1 MKSNNQCVVD
11 PRLVFY
17 HLPMT
22 WQEVWGILKW
32 VLAALAAGFVG
43 QFGKS
48 LALYLLRRQ
57 RMRRGEEA
65 GTQDAAGPPGGKS
78 PADAP
83 AEVEKARLEALAK
96 IEKKRAKAE
105 VKRLKKS

>member
-1 MKSNNQCVVD
+1 MDSKKHVLVD
-11 PRLVFY
+11 RVALFY
-17 HLPMT
+17 HSPMN

-32 VLAALAAGFVG
+32 VLAALIAGFVG

-48 LALYLLRRQ
+48 LALFLLKRR
-57 RMRRGEEA
+57 RNR
-65 GTQDAAGPPGGKS
+65 
-78 PADAP
+78 
-83 AEVEKARLEALAK
+83 KARGATHSPTGPTSVESTSDADVKRSELETQAK

>member
-1 MKSNNQCVVD
+1 MESMTHILVD
-11 PRLVFY
+11 RMVLFY
-17 HLPMT
+17 HLTMT

-48 LALYLLRRQ
+48 LALILMKRRRSRRAREAEQ
-57 RMRRGEEA
+57 RPLHPTADGSA
-65 GTQDAAGPPGGKS
+65 SNSDFVKS
-78 PADAP
+78 A
-83 AEVEKARLEALAK
+83 VETHAK

-105 VKRLKKS
+105 VKRLKKF